1 MDVSTWSLIIGCF
14 CLSVIAGA
22 GVFQALF
29 VMPAYFSSPPASLEA
44 MQQDRSFVFWIPLQ
58 VLALVS
64 LVVALLS
71 SDGDRRTTAIGVSIA
86 CYVVGWVITGLFF
99 IPGVVA
105 FNRVDTSGPPSP
117 ELADRGRRWLR
128 RSWGRHVL
136 TVGAAGALLVA
147 LAQ

>member
-1 MDVSTWSLIIGCF
+1 MDVSTWSLIVGCF

-29 VMPAYFSSPPASLEA
+29 VMPAYFASPPGSLSA
-44 MQQDRSFVFWIPLQ
+44 MQNDRSFVFWIPLQ
-58 VLALVS
+58 LVTLLS
-64 LVVALLS
+64 LVVALVS
-71 SDGDRRTTAIGVSIA
+71 SEGDRRAAIWVSFA
-86 CYVVGWVITGLFF
+86 CYVVCWVITGVFF

-105 FNRVDTSGPPSP
+105 FNRVDPAGPPSP
-117 ELADRGRRWLR
+117 ELAARGRRWLQ

-147 LAQ
+147 LTQ